1 MYLSVAHISKSI
13 KGTDVLRDISVQV
26 EKGEIV
32 TLKGPNGSGKTMLLR
47 AIAGLIKPS
56 QGTIEIAEKPV
67 TFGQQLPV
75 NMGVIIETP
84 GFINSYTGLENLLFL
99 NDIKQSVSRA
109 KIIEMMTRMGI
120 DQYQDLKVAKYSL
133 GMRQRLAIV
142 QAFMEE
148 QELVL
153 LDEPT
158 NALDTDGLVR
168 LNQLLQTQQQKGVTI
183 LVATHN
189 AEAIQVP
196 GQRILYIENGTVKGV
211 QISA

>member
-1 MYLSVAHISKSI
+1 
-13 KGTDVLRDISVQV
+13 
-26 EKGEIV
+26 
-32 TLKGPNGSGKTMLLR
+32 
-47 AIAGLIKPS
+47 
-56 QGTIEIAEKPV
+56 
-67 TFGQQLPV
+67 
-75 NMGVIIETP
+75 MGVIIETP